1 MGSART
7 GGAAQ
12 PRRNST
18 DPAYGAS
25 RHDERTARGG
35 PWTARVAVQLAVLA
49 AGAFIYVTAEILPVG
64 ALPAIARSLHVSVP
78 VVGTLLAWYALVA
91 ALTTIPLV
99 RWTAHWPRRRALL
112 LSLICL
118 TAAQLVSALAP
129 NFVVL
134 AGGRVLSAITH
145 GLMLSVVAPI
155 ATRLVPASHSG
166 RATTVVYVGIT
177 LAVVVG
183 SPLTAAMSLLWG
195 WRLAVASITVAAAAV
210 TVAAR
215 LVLPAMPL
223 SDQQLASVGP
233 RASHHRNKRLVV
245 VSLLTMVA
253 VTGHYISYTFIVV
266 VIRDVVGVRG
276 PNLAWVLAAYGV
288 AGLVAMPL
296 VARPLDHRP
305 RAAVISGMGGLSAVF
320 VVLTALAFG
329 GKPAVATALIGT
341 AAIAL
346 WGGTANA
353 VSPMLQAAA
362 MRAGADDPDGAS
374 GLYMAAFQVGIAVGS
389 VAGGLL
395 YEHSV
400 PVMLAASAILVGGA
414 AAGMMARP
422 HLFDIPNGHAP
433 VTLGALPG
441 D

>member
-1 MGSART
+1 MRPART
-7 GGAAQ
+7 GG
-12 PRRNST
+12 
-18 DPAYGAS
+18 
-25 RHDERTARGG
+25 G
-35 PWTARVAVQLAVLA
+35 PWTSRVGVQLAVLA
-49 AGAFIYVTAEILPVG
+49 AAAFIYVTAEILPVG
-64 ALPAIARSLHVSVP
+64 ALPSIARDLHVSVA

-99 RWTAHWPRRRALL
+99 RWTAHWPRRQALL
-112 LSLICL
+112 LSLVCL
-118 TAAQLVSALAP
+118 TASQLVSALAP

-166 RATTVVYVGIT
+166 RATTVIYVGIS

-183 SPLTAAMSLLWG
+183 SPVTAAMSLLWG
-195 WRLAVASITVAAAAV
+195 WRLAVVSITVVAAAV
-210 TVAAR
+210 TIAAWA
-215 LVLPAMPL
+215 VLPAMPL
-223 SDQQLASVGP
+223 SDDQLASVGAGA
-233 RASHHRNKRLVV
+233 RHHRNRRLVM

-276 PNLAWVLAAYGV
+276 PNLAWLLATYGV
-288 AGLVAMPL
+288 AGLVALPL

-305 RAAVISGMGGLSAVF
+305 RIAVISCMSGLSAAF

-329 GKPAVATALIGT
+329 GKPTAATALIGA

-346 WGGTANA
+346 WGAAANA

-374 GLYMAAFQVGIAVGS
+374 GLYMAAFQIGITVGS
-389 VAGGLL
+389 LAGGLL
-395 YEHSV
+395 YERSA
-400 PVMLAASAILVGGA
+400 PVMLTASAILVGAA
-414 AAGMMARP
+414 AAGMTAKRQ
-422 HLFDIPNGHAP
+422 LFDVPTAAR
-433 VTLGALPG
+433 L
-441 D
+441 